1 MLQGTNATQITTIN
15 AQKEIDDMYKTC
27 NQIIIL
33 IIHRAWGNFII
44 NY

>member
-33 IIHRAWGNFII
+33 IKHQSRGNFT
-44 NY
+44 YDY